1 MSVEVARASAVV
13 AREEDQRVFPE
24 AEVIERFE
32 YLANGPVRIPV
43 LSARTDRGAESD
55 VE

>member
-13 AREEDQRVFPE
+13 AREEDQRILAE
-24 AEVIERFE
+24 AEAIVRFE
-32 YLANGPVRIPV
+32 YLTNRPVCIPV